1 MLQRLAFG
9 SLAVPMILLIALL
22 VIPGFDKP
30 WGSSSFHFYVVS
42 AASLLAAFTCL
53 ILVLSARSLRE
64 TRILFL
70 ALSFFALGMV
80 FAVHGLQTPGIIFD
94 EATAGLERSP
104 WLATLSA
111 GVFAALSVVS
121 VRGLTERVNVRAPE
135 RVFLGAVGT
144 ITLYF
149 VISMA
154 APNWLTGFPTTNE
167 WFQHLLTVT
176 TVGLLV
182 FAGIRYYQS
191 YLFARLPAQLSVAI
205 GLFFLAEAQ
214 ISLDFGTFWS
224 YSWWMYHVLFLA
236 AFTAVLTGWAW
247 ELLRARDTRAIAE
260 GIVMRDALSQLNR
273 GRSADLVTLA
283 DQIEN
288 HDLETFRH
296 VDRVAAFAYAI
307 GDEMGMGAAKLREL
321 VLSAQMHDL
330 GKIGLPPYILTKADP
345 LTLREWKAIMKHPVK
360 GSEIMNRVPGLG
372 AIGRAIRH
380 HHERFDGEGYPDG
393 LKGNAIPVE
402 SRIIAVADTFDALT
416 STRPY
421 RGAMPTGE
429 ARAEL
434 ERVAG
439 SQLDPVFVHILIK
452 LLDNGAL
459 APKKAPKPAE
469 EHIQV

>member
-1 MLQRLAFG
+1 MLQRLAFA
-9 SLAVPMILLIALL
+9 SLAAPMILFVALL
-22 VIPGFDKP
+22 VIPGLDKP
-30 WGSSSFHFYVVS
+30 WGTFSFHFYVVS
-42 AASLLAAFTCL
+42 AASLLAAFACL

-70 ALSFFALGMV
+70 ALSFFALGM
-80 FAVHGLQTPGIIFD
+80 FFSIHGLQTPGILFD
-94 EATAGLERSP
+94 GYNAGLERSP
-104 WLATLSA
+104 WLATLAA
-111 GVFAALSVVS
+111 GVFATLSVIS
-121 VRGLTERVNVRAPE
+121 VPRIAQRVNLRAPE
-135 RVFLGAVGT
+135 MVFLGAVGV

-149 VISMA
+149 VVSMA
-154 APNWLTGFPTTNE
+154 APNWLAEFPTTNE
-167 WFQHLLTVT
+167 WFQHLLSAT

-191 YLFARLPAQLSVAI
+191 YLFARLPAQLSVAV

-214 ISLDFGTFWS
+214 VSLDFGTFWS

-236 AFTAVLTGWAW
+236 AFTAVLVGWSW

-260 GIVMRDALSQLNR
+260 GIVMRDALSQLKR
-273 GRSADLVTLA
+273 GRSADLVSLA

-307 GDEMGMGAAKLREL
+307 GDGMGMGAARLREL

-330 GKIGLPPYILTKADP
+330 GKIGLPPYILTKKDP
-345 LTLREWKAIMKHPVK
+345 LTPSEWKAIMKHPAK
-360 GSEIMNRVPGLG
+360 GSEIMARVPGLG
-372 AIGRAIRH
+372 DISRTIRH

-393 LKGNAIPVE
+393 LKGDSIPVE

-416 STRPY
+416 SARPY
-421 RGAMPTGE
+421 RGAKLVEE

-434 ERVAG
+434 ERVSG
-439 SQLDPVFVHILIK
+439 SQLDPELVGVLIK

-459 APKKAPKPAE
+459 APKKSPEPAE

>member
-9 SLAVPMILLIALL
+9 SLAAPMILFVALL
-22 VIPGFDKP
+22 VIPGFDRP
-30 WGSSSFHFYVVS
+30 WGTSSFHFYIVS
-42 AASLLAAFTCL
+42 AASLLAAFACL

-70 ALSFFALGMV
+70 ALSFLALGMV
-80 FAVHGLQTPGIIFD
+80 FAIHGLQTPGIIFD

-104 WLATLSA
+104 WLATLAA

-121 VRGLTERVNVRAPE
+121 VRGLTERVNVRAPKT
-135 RVFLGAVGT
+135 VFVGAVSA

-154 APNWLTGFPTTNE
+154 APNWLAGFPTTNE
-167 WFQHLLTVT
+167 WFQHLLTAT

-191 YLFARLPAQLSVAI
+191 YLFARLPAQLAVAV

-214 ISLDFGTFWS
+214 VSLDFGTFWA
-224 YSWWMYHVLFLA
+224 YSWWMYHALFLA
-236 AFTAVLTGWAW
+236 AFTSVFVGWSW

-307 GDEMGMGAAKLREL
+307 GEEMGLGAAKLREL

-330 GKIGLPPYILTKADP
+330 GKIGLPPYILTKANP

-360 GSEIMNRVPGLG
+360 GAEIMDRVPGLG
-372 AIGRAIRH
+372 AISRTIRH
-380 HHERFDGEGYPDG
+380 HHERIDGEGYPDG
-393 LKGNAIPVE
+393 LKGDAIPVE

-416 STRPY
+416 SARPY

-439 SQLDPVFVHILIK
+439 TQLDPEFVRVLIK
-452 LLDNGAL
+452 LMDNGSL
-459 APKKAPKPAE
+459 APKKSSRTSGAR
-469 EHIQV
+469 VRV

>member
-9 SLAVPMILLIALL
+9 SLAAPMILFVAL
-22 VIPGFDKP
+22 VAIPGLDEP
-30 WGSSSFHFYVVS
+30 WGSFSFHFYIVS

-70 ALSFFALGMV
+70 ALSFFALGMI
-80 FAVHGLQTPGIIFD
+80 FSIHGLQTPGIVFD
-94 EATAGLERSP
+94 EASAGLGRSP
-104 WLATLSA
+104 WLATLAA
-111 GVFAALSVVS
+111 GVFATLSVVS
-121 VRGLTERVNVRAPE
+121 IPQITNRVNLRVPE
-135 RVFLGAVGT
+135 AIFIWGVGG

-149 VISMA
+149 VVSMA
-154 APNWLTGFPTTNE
+154 APNWLAEFPTTKE
-167 WFQHLLTVT
+167 WFQHLLTAIT
-176 TVGLLV
+176 IGLLV

-191 YLFARLPAQLSVAI
+191 YLFARLPAQLSVAV

-214 ISLDFGTFWS
+214 VSLDFGTFWA
-224 YSWWMYHVLFLA
+224 YSWWMYHALFLA
-236 AFTAVLTGWAW
+236 AFTAVLAGWSW
-247 ELLRARDTRAIAE
+247 ELLRAKDARAIAE

-273 GRSADLVTLA
+273 GRSSDLVTLA

-288 HDLETFRH
+288 HDIETFRH

-307 GDEMGMGAAKLREL
+307 GEELGLGAAKLREL

-330 GKIGLPPYILTKADP
+330 GKIGLPPYILKKSDP
-345 LTLREWKAIMKHPVK
+345 LTRSEWKAITEHPAR
-360 GSEIMNRVPGLG
+360 GSEIMGRIPGLG
-372 AIGRAIRH
+372 EISRTIRH

-393 LKGNAIPVE
+393 LKGGNIPVE

-416 STRPY
+416 SERPY
-421 RGAMPTGE
+421 RAAMQPAE

-439 SQLDPVFVHILIK
+439 TQLDPELVGVLVK
-452 LLDNGAL
+452 LMDNGVL
-459 APKKAPKPAE
+459 APGKTPRPADD
-469 EHIQV
+469 HVHV